1 VRYITHA
8 FAHPETL
15 ERMHR
20 LLVLAGF
27 DRSRIQVHSSG
38 TPRLAVA
45 VEPGEAAEVHMIIG
59 AVERSD
65 PDGLLSF
72 LDHARGPHVA
82 ARVAEGSLA
91 ETAAV
96 RSDPFVV
103 GWQPMDDRREV
114 VRAATELHLQEA
126 YVERGE

>member
-1 VRYITHA
+1 MRYITHA

-15 ERMHR
+15 ERMQR

-27 DRSRIQVHSSG
+27 DRSRISVYANG

-82 ARVAEGSLA
+82 VRVAEASFAECAPTTLGRVCRRLA
-91 ETAAV
+91 A
-96 RSDPFVV
+96 P
-103 GWQPMDDRREV
+103 G
-114 VRAATELHLQEA
+114 
-126 YVERGE
+126 